1 MSDTTDATT
10 ANDSEDTTELQ
21 DIEAEYEVAN
31 APLTAEERRHGVF
44 SRLYHGETRANIV
57 GRWKHWFALSAIVII
72 IGAVAL
78 SQRGLNLGIDF
89 TGGTVWKVPAGHA
102 KVADVTDA
110 MAKLGYED
118 VEVQEV
124 TQSSGADKG
133 RFISVKAE
141 ASADPAA
148 KTTSE
153 LTATEKLLSSLASAA
168 PKSERG
174 DVNDVLSQVRGIDGP
189 FRTTVPPTLTDLEKQ
204 IRATH
209 AAVEKAKGD
218 SKQSAAVRSGVREM
232 QKQVTSLSAQE
243 SAERQRVG
251 GNVSEKLAEL
261 TGSKVSQV
269 TVDTVGPSWGR
280 EISQKARNA
289 LIVFLIAITLYIT
302 LRFEFRMAV
311 ATLAALVH
319 DLVIVVGIYA
329 VFGFPVTPATVI
341 AILTI
346 LGFSI
351 YDGIVVFDRVD
362 ENTTLLGKRAK
373 ITYSEMANTSLN
385 QVLMRSLNTSIT
397 ALLPI
402 LSVLVIGAG
411 FLGATTLEEFGL
423 ALFLGLLSGAYSSI
437 FIATPLLAMLKE
449 REPRYRE
456 LRGRVEA
463 QRSAADAMPAAA
475 GAGAGADPVP
485 SDIKTSR
492 GRSLDDVAGAAP
504 AGSAPR
510 PRKQGKK
517 R

>member
-1 MSDTTDATT
+1 
-10 ANDSEDTTELQ
+10 
-21 DIEAEYEVAN
+21 
-31 APLTAEERRHGVF
+31 
-44 SRLYHGETRANIV
+44 
-57 GRWKHWFALSAIVII
+57 
-72 IGAVAL
+72 
-78 SQRGLNLGIDF
+78 
-89 TGGTVWKVPAGHA
+89 
-102 KVADVTDA
+102 
-110 MAKLGYED
+110 
-118 VEVQEV
+118 
-124 TQSSGADKG
+124 
-133 RFISVKAE
+133 
-141 ASADPAA
+141 
-148 KTTSE
+148 
-153 LTATEKLLSSLASAA
+153 
-168 PKSERG
+168 
-174 DVNDVLSQVRGIDGP
+174 VNDVLSQVRGIDGP
-189 FRTTVPPTLTDLEKQ
+189 FRTAVPTTLTDLQKQ
-204 IRATH
+204 VRATH
-209 AAVEKAKGD
+209 AAVDKAKGD
-218 SKQSAAVRSGVREM
+218 AKKSAAVRSGVRKM
-232 QKQVTSLSAQE
+232 QLQVTTLSNQE
-243 SAERQRVG
+243 SADRQLVG
-251 GNVSEKLAEL
+251 GKVSDKLAEL

-362 ENTTLLGKRAK
+362 ENTKLLGKRAK

-449 REPRYRE
+449 REPRYRD
-456 LRGRVEA
+456 LRARVEA
-463 QRSAADAMPAAA
+463 QHAAAAAAPPAGAA
-475 GAGAGADPVP
+475 GADGSATVATDV
-485 SDIKTSR
+485 KTSR
-492 GRSLDDVAGAAP
+492 GRSLDEVAGAAP